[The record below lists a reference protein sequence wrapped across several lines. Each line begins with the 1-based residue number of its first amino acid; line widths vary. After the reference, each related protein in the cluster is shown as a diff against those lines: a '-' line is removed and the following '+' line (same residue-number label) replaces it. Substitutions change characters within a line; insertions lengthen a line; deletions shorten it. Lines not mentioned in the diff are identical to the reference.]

1 MAEKRRLN
9 LSFSLASPQPREAW
23 NLLRSIPTGRRT
35 DAGCRM
41 VCKAHEQEALLSAIR
56 GLIREE
62 LQRMDLSALEKEE
75 HPQAGDVDESVLGF
89 LRALQEGDDMT

>member
-9 LSFSLASPQPREAW
+9 LSFSLSSPYRI
-23 NLLRSIPTGRRT
+23 LRAIPAGQRT
-35 DAGCRM
+35 DAVCRM
-41 VCKAHEQEALLSAIR
+41 VCKAQEQDALLSAMR

-62 LQRMDLSALEKEE
+62 LRDIQCKSEQTK
-75 HPQAGDVDESVLGF
+75 QAGDVDDSVLGF

>member
-9 LSFSLASPQPREAW
+9 LSFSLSSPYQREAW
-23 NLLRSIPTGRRT
+23 RILRTIPAGQRT
-35 DAGCRM
+35 DAVCRM
-41 VCKAHEQEALLSAIR
+41 VCKAQEQDALLSAMR

-62 LQRMDLSALEKEE
+62 LRDIQCKSEQTK
-75 HPQAGDVDESVLGF
+75 QAGDVDDSVLGF

>member
-9 LSFSLASPQPREAW
+9 LSFSLSSPYQREAW
-23 NLLRSIPTGRRT
+23 RILRAISAGQRT
-35 DAGCRM
+35 DAVCRM
-41 VCKAHEQEALLSAIR
+41 VCKAQEQDALLSAMR

-62 LQRMDLSALEKEE
+62 LRDIQCKSEQTK
-75 HPQAGDVDESVLGF
+75 QAGDVDDSVLGF

>member
-9 LSFSLASPQPREAW
+9 LSFSLSSPYHREAW
-23 NLLRSIPTGRRT
+23 RILRAIPAGQRT
-35 DAGCRM
+35 DAVCRM
-41 VCKAHEQEALLSAIR
+41 VCKAQEQDALLSAMR

-62 LQRMDLSALEKEE
+62 LRDIQCKSEQTK
-75 HPQAGDVDESVLGF
+75 QAGDVDDSVLGF

>member
-9 LSFSLASPQPREAW
+9 LSFSLASPQQREAW
-23 NLLRSIPTGRRT
+23 HILRAIPAGQRT
-35 DAGCRM
+35 DAVCRM
-41 VCKAHEQEALLSAIR
+41 VCKAQEQDVLLSAIR

-62 LQRMDLSALEKEE
+62 LRDIQMKTEPE
-75 HPQAGDVDESVLGF
+75 PQAGDVDDSVLGF

>member
-9 LSFSLASPQPREAW
+9 LSFSLSSPYQREAW
-23 NLLRSIPTGRRT
+23 RILWAIPAGQRT
-35 DAGCRM
+35 DAVCRM
-41 VCKAHEQEALLSAIR
+41 VCKAQEQDALLSAMR

-62 LQRMDLSALEKEE
+62 LRDIQCKSEQTK
-75 HPQAGDVDESVLGF
+75 QAGDVDDSVLGF

>member
-9 LSFSLASPQPREAW
+9 LSFSLSSPYQREAW
-23 NLLRSIPTGRRT
+23 RILRAIPAGQRT
-35 DAGCRM
+35 DAVCRM
-41 VCKAHEQEALLSAIR
+41 VCKAQEQDALLSAMR

-62 LQRMDLSALEKEE
+62 LRDIQCKSEQTK
-75 HPQAGDVDESVLGF
+75 QAGDVDDSDLGF